1 MTKINSIL
9 SERLKSQEGQP
20 KMASLAKKS
29 STGALTSFSGMFGV
43 TELSEGEKLE
53 LSDLLERFSLDA
65 CNIEQDLKALSSITL
80 EVKAINNQA
89 ALLHGERIKKAQALL
104 KSYQE
109 GAFTAWLM
117 RVYGNRQTPYN
128 FLQYYEFY
136 LAISKD
142 LHPIV
147 ETLPRQVVYTLASR
161 DGEIEKKETV
171 VKEAPGK
178 SKQELLTHIRNTF
191 PLSRHDKRA
200 YNSFFT
206 LLNILQKALP
216 IASSIDLDKQ
226 QKEAILSLL
235 TNIKS
240 RIQ

>member
-1 MTKINSIL
+1 
-9 SERLKSQEGQP
+9 
-20 KMASLAKKS
+20 
-29 STGALTSFSGMFGV
+29 
-43 TELSEGEKLE
+43 
-53 LSDLLERFSLDA
+53 
-65 CNIEQDLKALSSITL
+65 
-80 EVKAINNQA
+80 
-89 ALLHGERIKKAQALL
+89 
-104 KSYQE
+104 
-109 GAFTAWLM
+109 M

>member
-29 STGALTSFSGMFGV
+29 SSGALTSFSGMFGI
-43 TELSEGEKLE
+43 TELSEGEKHE
-53 LSDLLERFSLDA
+53 LSDLLERFSTID
-65 CNIEQDLKALSSITL
+65 CNTQQDLKVLSSITL

-89 ALLHGERIKKAQALL
+89 ALLHGERIQKAQTLL
-104 KSYQE
+104 KNYQE
-109 GAFTAWLM
+109 GAFTAWMM

-147 ETLPRQVVYTLASR
+147 ESMPRQVVYTLASR
-161 DGEIEKKETV
+161 DGSIEKKEMV
-171 VKEAPGK
+171 VKESQGK
-178 SKQELLTHIRNTF
+178 TKQELLSRIRQAF
-191 PLSRHDKRA
+191 PLSKHDKRA
-200 YNSFFT
+200 YNSFFS

-216 IASSIDLDKQ
+216 IASSIDFDKH
-226 QKEAILSLL
+226 QKEAVLSLL

-240 RIQ
+240 RIE